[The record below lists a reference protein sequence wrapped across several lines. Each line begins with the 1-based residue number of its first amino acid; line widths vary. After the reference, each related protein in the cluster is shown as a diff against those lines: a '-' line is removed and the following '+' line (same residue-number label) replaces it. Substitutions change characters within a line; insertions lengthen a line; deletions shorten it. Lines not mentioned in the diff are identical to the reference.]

1 MENQIELQAAF
12 GERKWNLLIMCIITL
27 LTVFAFLPTFTNG
40 FQMGWDD
47 QWQVVNS
54 LTVKHLNKYYL
65 LDIFTVPDHGQ
76 MSPVNQLMYTLLYR
90 AFGFNPLAYHVASL
104 LLHLI
109 NACFLY
115 IGLHMVLNDCTKISG
130 TRAKWI
136 VAITTIL
143 FAVHPLQVESVA
155 WISASKIPLSTT
167 FYFAGAIMLMKYL
180 RKVNYWW
187 YSGALLMQLL
197 AYFSKEQSVVFPLFA
212 GLLFLWYGV
221 RIKNRKF
228 WMALTPFFLLGFAT
242 VLHEVFYVANY
253 DEYVQGDTYVWWQ
266 RIFFCIYSVFTYVFK
281 WLVPINLNWAY
292 QFPIGINDSMPWW
305 LILYPILAV
314 FLVYA
319 SWSWIKKPLVASLLA
334 FFIIHLLLVIHIT
347 VLPRTSV
354 VADRYM
360 YISIISLNF
369 MFAYIVTGITGFVVR
384 KKLLVTMMSL
394 VIAVL
399 VGSSYMRTM
408 DWKDSKTLKS
418 VYTVG
423 RSSSVK

>member
-136 VAITTIL
+136 VSITTIL

-228 WMALTPFFLLGFAT
+228 WMALTPSCWDLQRFFTKFSMWQTMTSMSRVTLMCGGNVYSF
-242 VLHEVFYVANY
+242 VFILFLPTSLSGLY
-253 DEYVQGDTYVWWQ
+253 
-266 RIFFCIYSVFTYVFK
+266 
-281 WLVPINLNWAY
+281 L
-292 QFPIGINDSMPWW
+292 
-305 LILYPILAV
+305 LILIGL
-314 FLVYA
+314 
-319 SWSWIKKPLVASLLA
+319 
-334 FFIIHLLLVIHIT
+334 
-347 VLPRTSV
+347 
-354 VADRYM
+354 
-360 YISIISLNF
+360 ISSQ
-369 MFAYIVTGITGFVVR
+369 
-384 KKLLVTMMSL
+384 SE
-394 VIAVL
+394 
-399 VGSSYMRTM
+399 
-408 DWKDSKTLKS
+408 
-418 VYTVG
+418 
-423 RSSSVK
+423 

>member
-54 LTVKHLNKYYL
+54 LTVKRINRYYL

-197 AYFSKEQSVVFPLFA
+197 AYFSKEQAVVFPLFA
-212 GLLFLWYGV
+212 GLLFLWYGFSI
-221 RIKNRKF
+221 RSRKF
-228 WMALTPFFLLGFAT
+228 WIALTPFLLLGFAT

-253 DEYVQGDTYVWWQ
+253 DEYVQGDTYVWWK
-266 RIFFCIYSVFTYVFK
+266 RIFFCIYSVFTYIFK
-281 WLVPINLNWAY
+281 WLVPINLNWTY
-292 QFPIGINDSMPWW
+292 RFPIGMKDSMPWW
-305 LILYPILAV
+305 LILYPV
-314 FLVYA
+314 FAFFLICA
-319 SWSWIKKPLVASLLA
+319 SWNRLKKPLVLSLLT

-354 VADRYM
+354 VADRYL
-360 YISIISLNF
+360 YIPIISLNF
-369 MFAYIVTGITGFVVR
+369 MFAYVVTGIAGLVERR
-384 KKLLVTMMSL
+384 KWLVAIMSL
-394 VIAVL
+394 VVAVL
-399 VGSSYMRTM
+399 VGASYMRTM

-418 VYTVG
+418 VYTVERG
-423 RSSSVK
+423 SSVK